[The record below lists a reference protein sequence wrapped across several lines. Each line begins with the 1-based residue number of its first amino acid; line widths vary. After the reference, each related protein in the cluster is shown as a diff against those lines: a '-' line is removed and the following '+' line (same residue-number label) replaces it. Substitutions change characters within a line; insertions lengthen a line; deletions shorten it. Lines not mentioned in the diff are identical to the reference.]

1 MERIFAISKNRGAA
15 KNINTLKI
23 LWIVKSRQKYISLI
37 GLFLMLGITNYLSAQ
52 APVAPI
58 IETDVD
64 KIDSLTLSFFQNI
77 PAHQSKTN
85 DLQYQDPGK
94 EMFSKQMETLGSAIE
109 FDYNSYVSRQV
120 RYMMNYRQSNM
131 DRIQKRMQTYFPIYE
146 KVLDKY
152 NMPQALKYV
161 SIIESNLNPNAVS
174 WCGATGLWQFMPYTG
189 RYMGMAINYKMDER
203 KSIIRSTEKACE
215 YFRSS
220 YKRFGDWLLAIAS
233 YNCGAGNVQKA
244 IRRSGGKMDFWS
256 IKRFLPKET
265 QIYVPK
271 FIAAAYI
278 FNFSGFSQNKL
289 VDRRELLAPT
299 RIDKDLE
306 TRFLAQYIGVEKD
319 EILSYNREFLKK
331 NTLKSN
337 TSILLP
343 YEWSMIYLE
352 NLDSIYSIQDRI
364 MAAELAAMPV
374 YEKRVITKYH
384 RIRRGENITS
394 IARRYGVSV
403 SSLKRQNGMRSSRI
417 IAGKTLRIRKTT
429 KVRVKKEIPMVEILA
444 PKPKTEQ
451 EIVLEKLEKIKIS
464 AGKAKTEG
472 MNETN
477 TNISSSDNDL
487 TLKPA
492 LGKDLEIQE
501 KSLENAPLLY

>member
-1 MERIFAISKNRGAA
+1 MERIFAQLEKRGKVKKN
-15 KNINTLKI
+15 NTLNFGWT
-23 LWIVKSRQKYISLI
+23 LKSRQIHISLI
-37 GLFLMLGITNYLSAQ
+37 GLFLMVGLTNHLSAQ

-77 PAHQSKTN
+77 PAHQSKTDN
-85 DLQYQDPGK
+85 LQYQDPGE
-94 EMFSKQMETLGSAIE
+94 EMFSTQMETLGSAIE
-109 FDYNSYVSRQV
+109 FDYNSHVSLQV
-120 RYMMNYRQSNM
+120 KYMMKYRQSNM

-189 RYMGMAINYKMDER
+189 RYMGMTINYKMDER

-278 FNFSGFSQNKL
+278 FNFSGFSQNIL

-299 RIDKDLE
+299 LINKDLE

-319 EILSYNREFLKK
+319 DILSYNREFLKK

-374 YEKRVITKYH
+374 YEKRVVTKYH

-403 SSLKRQNGMRSSRI
+403 SNLKRQNGMRSSRI

-429 KVRVKKEIPMVEILA
+429 NVRVKKEIPMAEVLA

-451 EIVLEKLEKIKIS
+451 EIVVEKLEKIKVGEVRPKG
-464 AGKAKTEG
+464 AGVEEIKT
-472 MNETN
+472 NSSTSVTN
-477 TNISSSDNDL
+477 PM
-487 TLKPA
+487 LKPT
-492 LGKDLEIQE
+492 LQKDEVNQE
-501 KSLENAPLLY
+501 KSLDKPQL

>member
-1 MERIFAISKNRGAA
+1 MERIFAKSKNKGAV
-15 KNINTLKI
+15 KGNNTLKI
-23 LWIVKSRQKYISLI
+23 GWTLKSRRRHISLI
-37 GLFLMLGITNYLSAQ
+37 GLFFMVGLTKYLSAQ

-77 PAHQSKTN
+77 PAHQSKAN
-85 DLQYQDPGK
+85 ELQYQDPGE

-109 FDYNSYVSRQV
+109 FDYNSYVSLQV

-189 RYMGMAINYKMDER
+189 RYMGMTINYKMDER

-278 FNFSGFSQNKL
+278 FNFSGFSQNEL

-299 RIDKDLE
+299 LINRDLE

-319 EILSYNREFLKK
+319 DILSYNREFLKK

-364 MAAELAAMPV
+364 IAAELAAMPV
-374 YEKRVITKYH
+374 YEKRVVTKYH

-417 IAGKTLRIRKTT
+417 IAGRTLRIRKTT
-429 KVRVKKEIPMVEILA
+429 NVRVKKEIPIAEVLA

-451 EIVLEKLEKIKIS
+451 EIVVEKLEKINV
-464 AGKAKTEG
+464 GDVKAKLEG
-472 MNETN
+472 LDEVKSN
-477 TNISSSDNDL
+477 SSTSDNNL
-487 TLKPA
+487 ILKS
-492 LGKDLEIQE
+492 DLEKDQVNQE
-501 KSLENAPLLY
+501 KLLDKAQLLY